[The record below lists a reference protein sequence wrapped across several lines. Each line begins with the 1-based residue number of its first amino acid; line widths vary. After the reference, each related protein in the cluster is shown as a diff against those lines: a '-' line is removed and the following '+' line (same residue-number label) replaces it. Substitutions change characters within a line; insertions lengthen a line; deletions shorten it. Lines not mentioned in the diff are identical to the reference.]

1 MSFLQAALTVRIVRH
16 ALTQCVK
23 RRQDMSDRI
32 LNKDEAAAQASISVR
47 TLDRLEEEGEGP
59 PRVRLGKRRIGYWET
74 DLIAW
79 LRARTSPAKQ
89 AA

>member
-1 MSFLQAALTVRIVRH
+1 
-16 ALTQCVK
+16 
-23 RRQDMSDRI
+23 MSDRI
-32 LNKDEAAAQASISVR
+32 LNKDEAAAQAGISVR

>member
-1 MSFLQAALTVRIVRH
+1 MN
-16 ALTQCVK
+16 
-23 RRQDMSDRI
+23 DRI
-32 LNKDEAAAQASISVR
+32 LHKDDAAARAGISTR

-89 AA
+89 AT